1 MSNGRKDR
9 ALRLALPLLIAAVL
23 LAGAVIPHS
32 WRSFQALVLV
42 VMLLALWEVGSRL
55 ARWLAPDFGPAS
67 RGVAAFTFAVGVAV
81 VPATWLGHFGW
92 LRPAPFLIWT
102 AAACLLSLL
111 LPGSNV
117 GAGLAPAREGTSPSP
132 TEAPL
137 RLRIDLALLIMAGL
151 AIALVGLYDMGR
163 LRWAPAGP
171 HGFDDTSYHLSAV
184 ATWIRYGDLRMVR
197 FSMGDPST
205 PFYPIL
211 GEMASWVL
219 IAPFHDS
226 DVAAR
231 WTQVF
236 FAVFSFLAVAAIARR
251 LGLSRR
257 SSACA
262 AIAYAGIYHVF
273 PVLSVSAG
281 NDQSTSFFT
290 LAGIDAAL
298 ALARR
303 PRPGTAVVTGAA
315 LGLLLATKYI
325 GVLFTPVILVVL
337 ALAAWIERRR
347 REPAE
352 RAPAR
357 TLAGAAV
364 LLAITM
370 AVTGG
375 YTYLRNAVTTG
386 NPIFPAPVEILG
398 IEIFPGWGGIT
409 SSERADDPEF
419 DIQVWEF
426 LTRRSKLFGSYFPF
440 TLLPAALLAPFLAL
454 GRRRWRAAL
463 TFALPAVI
471 FLQFL
476 YLMPDHRDIR
486 YFLPAIALAAVAFA
500 WLLAAA
506 GPRIE
511 LPVRGVLL
519 AWITLQA
526 VRHVGQSGTKHALA
540 GLAVVAAGVLL
551 ERFWRRGEGQA
562 PLFRLASPVLSGV
575 FLFVVFCLGG
585 MVETYQEKK
594 FANLPGALA
603 LEELAGTRGAR
614 VAYAGFNQPYFFYG
628 SRFQNDLEIV
638 PRNRA
643 LEARYY
649 RWGEP
654 LVDPYVTGP
663 YRRWRGN
670 LERMGI
676 GYVVV
681 VRSPWEN
688 PERRWMEH
696 RSEDFDLAWA
706 NPQVE
711 IWRVIPRPS
720 PPGSPGYN
728 PRDAEP
734 PDQPVNRR
742 R

>member
-1 MSNGRKDR
+1 MSTGRKDR
-9 ALRLALPLLIAAVL
+9 ALRLALPLLLAAVL
-23 LAGAVIPHS
+23 LAGAALPES
-32 WRSFQALVLV
+32 PRAFQVLVLAA
-42 VMLLALWEVGSRL
+42 MLTALWEAGARL
-55 ARWLAPDFGPAS
+55 ARWLAPDFVPAS

-81 VPATWLGHFGW
+81 LPATWLGHFGW

-102 AAACLLSLL
+102 AAAFLLSLL
-111 LPGSNV
+111 LPNPGKTAEE
-117 GAGLAPAREGTSPSP
+117 GASPSP
-132 TEAPL
+132 TSSAKTE
-137 RLRIDLALLIMAGL
+137 RIDLALLIMAAL
-151 AIALVGLYDMGR
+151 AIALVGLYDMAR

-171 HGFDDTSYHLSAV
+171 HGFDDVSYHLSAV
-184 ATWIRYGDLRMVR
+184 ATWIRYGDLRMIR

-211 GEMASWVL
+211 GEIASWVL
-219 IAPFHDS
+219 IVPFRDS

-236 FAVFSFLAVAAIARR
+236 FAAFSFLAVAAIARR

-257 SSACA
+257 SSAFA

-290 LAGIDAAL
+290 LAGIDATL

-303 PRPGTAVVTGAA
+303 PRPGRAVVAGAA
-315 LGLLLATKYI
+315 LGSLLATKYI
-325 GVLFTPVILVVL
+325 GVLFTPLILVML

-357 TLAGAAV
+357 TLAGAAA
-364 LLAITM
+364 LLALAM

-409 SSERADDPEF
+409 SSERADAPEF
-419 DIQVWEF
+419 DIDVWEF
-426 LTRRSKLFGSYFPF
+426 LTQRSKLFGSYFPF
-440 TLLPAALLAPFLAL
+440 TLLPAALLAPLLAL
-454 GRRRWRAAL
+454 WRRRWRVAL
-463 TFALPAVI
+463 TFTLPALI

-500 WLLAAA
+500 WLLAEA
-506 GPRIE
+506 GPRIA

-526 VRHVGQSGTKHALA
+526 VRQVGQSGTKHVLA

-551 ERFWRRGEGQA
+551 ERFWGKGMAQA
-562 PLFRLASPVLSGV
+562 PPFRPWMRWVAAGV
-575 FLFVVFCLGG
+575 FAATILRLGS
-585 MVETYQEKK
+585 MAETYQEKK
-594 FANLPGALA
+594 FANLPAALA
-603 LEELAGTRGAR
+603 LDEMVGTRGAR
-614 VAYAGFNQPYFFYG
+614 VAYTGFNQPYFFFG
-628 SRFQNDLEIV
+628 GRFQNGLEIV

-643 LEARYY
+643 LEARHY
-649 RWGEP
+649 RWGVP
-654 LVDPYVTGP
+654 LVEPYTVGA

-681 VRSPWEN
+681 VRSPWED
-688 PERRWMEH
+688 PERRWMKN
-696 RSEDFDLAWA
+696 RSEDFDLAW
-706 NPQVE
+706 NNSQVE
-711 IWRVIPRPS
+711 IWRVIPPPS

-734 PDQPVNRR
+734 AAQPADSRR
-742 R
+742 

>member
-1 MSNGRKDR
+1 MSTGLTDR
-9 ALRLALPLLIAAVL
+9 ATRLVLPLLIAAVL
-23 LAGAVIPHS
+23 LAAAALPDS
-32 WRSFQALVLV
+32 PRAFQVLILAA
-42 VMLLALWEVGSRL
+42 MLAALWGAGSRL

-67 RGVAAFTFAVGVAV
+67 HGVAAFTFAVGIAV
-81 VPATWLGHFGW
+81 VPATWLGQLGW
-92 LRPAPFLIWT
+92 LQPAPFLIWT
-102 AAACLLSLL
+102 AAAYLLSRL
-111 LPGSNV
+111 LPV
-117 GAGLAPAREGTSPSP
+117 PDAAARLVLSPISPS
-132 TEAPL
+132 
-137 RLRIDLALLIMAGL
+137 RNDRIDLTLLIVAAL
-151 AIALVGLYDMGR
+151 AIVLVGLYDMGR

-184 ATWIRYGDLRMVR
+184 ATWIRHGDLRMIR

-236 FAVFSFLAVAAIARR
+236 FAAFSFLAVAAIARR

-257 SSACA
+257 NAALA

-273 PVLSVSAG
+273 PVLSVAAG

-290 LAGIDAAL
+290 LAGVDAAL

-303 PRPGTAVVTGAA
+303 PRPGTAVVTGTA

-325 GVLFTPVILVVL
+325 GVLFAPVILAAL
-337 ALAAWIERRR
+337 LLAAWIERRR

-352 RAPAR
+352 RASLWK
-357 TLAGAAV
+357 LAGLAA
-364 LLAITM
+364 LLAVTM

-398 IEIFPGWGGIT
+398 VEIFPGWGGIST
-409 SSERADDPEF
+409 AERASAPEYQI
-419 DIQVWEF
+419 DVWEF

-454 GRRRWRAAL
+454 WCRRWRTAL

-476 YLMPDHRDIR
+476 FLMPDHRDIR

-500 WLLAAA
+500 WLLAEA
-506 GPRIE
+506 GPRIA
-511 LPVRGVLL
+511 LPVRDVLL

-526 VRHVGQSGTKHALA
+526 VRHVGQSGAKHALA
-540 GLAVVAAGVLL
+540 TLAVIAAGVLL
-551 ERFWRRGEGQA
+551 ERAWRRRQGQI
-562 PLFRLASPVLSGV
+562 PPVGLWMRWAAVGIV
-575 FLFVVFCLGG
+575 AIAALPLGG
-585 MVETYQEKK
+585 MAATYQARK
-594 FANLPGALA
+594 FANLPGPRA
-603 LEELAGTRGAR
+603 LERIAGPRGAR
-614 VAYAGFNQPYFFYG
+614 IAYAGFNQPYFFFG
-628 SRFQNDLEIV
+628 SRFQNDLQIV
-638 PRNRA
+638 PRSR
-643 LEARYY
+643 LRDSQYY
-649 RWGEP
+649 RWGVPVEN
-654 LVDPYVTGP
+654 PYVTGA

-670 LERMGI
+670 LEGMKI
-676 GYVVV
+676 EYVVIA
-681 VRSPWEN
+681 RSPEED
-688 PERRWMEH
+688 PERRWIVH
-696 RSEDFDLAWA
+696 RPDEFALAYG
-706 NPQVE
+706 NPGVE
-711 IWRVIPRPS
+711 IWRLVRPPS
-720 PPGSPGYN
+720 GKEVTQGYN

-734 PDQPVNRR
+734 AAANPADQPADDRR
-742 R
+742 

>member
-1 MSNGRKDR
+1 MPTGRPHPAAR
-9 ALRLALPLLIAAVL
+9 FLLPGLLAAILLVGAVL
-23 LAGAVIPHS
+23 PHS
-32 WRSFQALVLV
+32 PRVFQMLVLAA
-42 VMLLALWEVGSRL
+42 MLAALWQVG
-55 ARWLAPDFGPAS
+55 ARVAHWLAPDFGPAS
-67 RGVAAFTFAVGVAV
+67 HGVAAFTFAVGVAV

-102 AAACLLSLL
+102 AAACLLSQL
-111 LPGSNV
+111 LPIPER
-117 GAGLAPAREGTSPSP
+117 LAPAREGTSPSP
-132 TEAPL
+132 TPRSWE
-137 RLRIDLALLIMAGL
+137 RIDLALLIMAGL
-151 AIALVGLYDMGR
+151 AVALVGLYDMGR

-171 HGFDDTSYHLSAV
+171 HGFDDVSYHLSAV
-184 ATWIRYGDLRMVR
+184 ATWIRYGDLRMIR

-211 GEMASWVL
+211 GEMTSWVL
-219 IAPFHDS
+219 IAPFRDS

-257 SSACA
+257 NAAFA
-262 AIAYAGIYHVF
+262 AISYAGIYHVF

-325 GVLFTPVILVVL
+325 GVLFAPVILVVL

-352 RAPAR
+352 CAPAR
-357 TLAGAAV
+357 TLAGAAT

-409 SSERADDPEF
+409 SSERADAPEF
-419 DIQVWEF
+419 DIDIWEF
-426 LTRRSKLFGSYFPF
+426 LTRRSKLFGPYFPF

-463 TFALPAVI
+463 IFALPAVI

-506 GPRIE
+506 GPRIA

-526 VRHVGQSGTKHALA
+526 VRHVGQSETKHALA

-551 ERFWRRGEGQA
+551 ERVWRKEKGQA
-562 PLFRLASPVLSGV
+562 PWIQPWMAVLMAVLAFTNPRLGR
-575 FLFVVFCLGG
+575 
-585 MVETYQEKK
+585 MVEAYQEKK

-603 LEELAGTRGAR
+603 LEEMVGTRGAR

-628 SRFQNDLEIV
+628 SRFQNALEIV

-649 RWGEP
+649 RWGVP

-681 VRSPWEN
+681 VRSPWED
-688 PERRWMEH
+688 PERRWMER

-706 NPQVE
+706 NPPVE
-711 IWRVIPRPS
+711 IWRVVPRPS

-734 PDQPVNRR
+734 PDDRR
-742 R
+742 

>member
-1 MSNGRKDR
+1 MPTGRPHPAAR
-9 ALRLALPLLIAAVL
+9 FLLPGLLAAIL
-23 LAGAVIPHS
+23 LAGTVIPDS
-32 WRSFQALVLV
+32 WRSFQVLVLAA
-42 VMLLALWEVGSRL
+42 MLTALWMVGSRL
-55 ARWLAPDFGPAS
+55 ARWLAPEFGPAS

-102 AAACLLSLL
+102 AAACLLAQL
-111 LPGSNV
+111 LPNPGK
-117 GAGLAPAREGTSPSP
+117 AAEEGTSPSP
-132 TEAPL
+132 TSSTASPIKNIE
-137 RLRIDLALLIMAGL
+137 RIDLALLIMAAL
-151 AIALVGLYDMGR
+151 AIALVGLYDMWR

-171 HGFDDTSYHLSAV
+171 HGFDDISYHLSAV
-184 ATWIRYGDLRMVR
+184 ATWIRYGDLRMIR
-197 FSMGDPST
+197 FSMGDTGT

-219 IAPFHDS
+219 IAPFRDS

-236 FAVFSFLAVAAIARR
+236 FAAFSFLAVAAIARR

-257 SSACA
+257 NAACA

-290 LAGIDAAL
+290 LAGLDAAL

-303 PRPGTAVVTGAA
+303 PRPRTAVVAGAA

-325 GVLFTPVILVVL
+325 GALFAPVILGVL

-347 REPAE
+347 GSAE
-352 RAPAR
+352 RAPGR

-364 LLAITM
+364 LLAATM

-386 NPIFPAPVEILG
+386 NPVFPAPVEILG
-398 IEIFPGWGGIT
+398 IEIFPGWEGV
-409 SSERADDPEF
+409 SPAEREKAPDF
-419 DIQVWEF
+419 DIDVREF
-426 LTRRSKLFGSYFPF
+426 LTRRSKHFGSYFPF

-463 TFALPAVI
+463 MFALPAVF

-476 YLMPDHRDIR
+476 YLMPDHRDVR

-500 WLLAAA
+500 WLLAEA
-506 GPRIE
+506 GSRIA
-511 LPVRGVLL
+511 LPVRGLLL
-519 AWITLQA
+519 AWITIQA
-526 VRHVGQSGTKHALA
+526 LRHVGQSGTKHALA

-551 ERFWRRGEGQA
+551 ERIWSGKGQA
-562 PLFRLASPVLSGV
+562 PPFRPWMRWAAAAV
-575 FLFVVFCLGG
+575 FAAVILRLGS

-594 FANLPGALA
+594 FADLPGALA
-603 LEELAGTRGAR
+603 LEELTGARGAR
-614 VAYAGFNQPYFFYG
+614 VAYAGLNQPYFFFG
-628 SRFQNDLEIV
+628 SHFQNGLEIV

-643 LEARYY
+643 LEAQYY
-649 RWGEP
+649 RWGVPPAEP
-654 LVDPYVTGP
+654 YIAGP

-676 GYVVV
+676 EYVVL
-681 VRSPWEN
+681 VRTPWED
-688 PERRWMEH
+688 PERRWMKH
-696 RSEDFDLAWA
+696 RSEDFELAWA

-711 IWRVIPRPS
+711 IWRVVPPPS
-720 PPGSPGYN
+720 PPGSPEYN

-734 PDQPVNRR
+734 RDDRR
-742 R
+742 

>member
-1 MSNGRKDR
+1 M
-9 ALRLALPLLIAAVL
+9 I
-23 LAGAVIPHS
+23 
-32 WRSFQALVLV
+32 
-42 VMLLALWEVGSRL
+42 
-55 ARWLAPDFGPAS
+55 
-67 RGVAAFTFAVGVAV
+67 
-81 VPATWLGHFGW
+81 
-92 LRPAPFLIWT
+92 
-102 AAACLLSLL
+102 
-111 LPGSNV
+111 
-117 GAGLAPAREGTSPSP
+117 
-132 TEAPL
+132 
-137 RLRIDLALLIMAGL
+137 
-151 AIALVGLYDMGR
+151 
-163 LRWAPAGP
+163 
-171 HGFDDTSYHLSAV
+171 
-184 ATWIRYGDLRMVR
+184 R

-219 IAPFHDS
+219 IVPFRDS

-257 SSACA
+257 NAAFA
-262 AIAYAGIYHVF
+262 AIAYSGIYHVF

-325 GVLFTPVILVVL
+325 GVLFAPLILGVL

-364 LLAITM
+364 LLAAMM

-398 IEIFPGWGGIT
+398 IEIFPGWGGINT
-409 SSERADDPEF
+409 AERAEAPEF
-419 DIQVWEF
+419 DIDVWEF

-454 GRRRWRAAL
+454 WRRRWRAAL
-463 TFALPAVI
+463 IFVLPAVI

-500 WLLAAA
+500 WLLAEA
-506 GPRIE
+506 GPRIA
-511 LPVRGVLL
+511 LPVRGVVL
-519 AWITLQA
+519 AWIAFQA
-526 VRHVGQSGTKHALA
+526 VRHVGQSGPK
-540 GLAVVAAGVLL
+540 
-551 ERFWRRGEGQA
+551 
-562 PLFRLASPVLSGV
+562 
-575 FLFVVFCLGG
+575 
-585 MVETYQEKK
+585 
-594 FANLPGALA
+594 
-603 LEELAGTRGAR
+603 
-614 VAYAGFNQPYFFYG
+614 
-628 SRFQNDLEIV
+628 
-638 PRNRA
+638 
-643 LEARYY
+643 
-649 RWGEP
+649 
-654 LVDPYVTGP
+654 
-663 YRRWRGN
+663 
-670 LERMGI
+670 
-676 GYVVV
+676 
-681 VRSPWEN
+681 
-688 PERRWMEH
+688 
-696 RSEDFDLAWA
+696 
-706 NPQVE
+706 
-711 IWRVIPRPS
+711 
-720 PPGSPGYN
+720 
-728 PRDAEP
+728 
-734 PDQPVNRR
+734 
-742 R
+742 